1 MVRSIIMLAACAAL
15 FSGCSGSDV
24 GIGTGPRGW
33 SHYGDGLWTNP
44 RSKHDEYTAVNDR
57 FEGTLQDLASQTTT
71 KFVLGLKAKLG
82 SAVPFPRCPAV
93 AGLQTFSLSGGTV
106 MQVAFSVQN
115 GRMVQVEYIRPGKE
129 PVDPAVTDAMAAN
142 VCVLP

>member
-1 MVRSIIMLAACAAL
+1 MLAAGAAL
-15 FSGCSGSDV
+15 FSGCAGSDV

-33 SHYGDGLWTNP
+33 NHYGDGLWTNP
-44 RSKHDEYTAVNDR
+44 RSKHDEFTAVNAP
-57 FEGTLQDLASQTTT
+57 FGGTLQDLASQTTT
-71 KFVLGLKAKLG
+71 TFVLSLKAKLVG
-82 SAVPFPRCPAV
+82 AVPFSPCPAV

-115 GRMVQVEYIRPGKE
+115 GRRVQVEYIRPGKE
-129 PVDPAVTDAMAAN
+129 PVDPAVIDAMAAN